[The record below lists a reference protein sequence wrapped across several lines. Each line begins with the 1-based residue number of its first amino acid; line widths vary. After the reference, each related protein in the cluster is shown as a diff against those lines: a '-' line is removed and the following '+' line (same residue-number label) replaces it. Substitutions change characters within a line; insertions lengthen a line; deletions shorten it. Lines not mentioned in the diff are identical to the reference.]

1 MLEKYVLL
9 PFLII
14 IASCHFTCAQKN
26 SNALTL
32 KTYQDLQNAIDNN
45 DTDTLVSQPYL
56 KAYLNKAKADNNY
69 EKIAEGYRNYI
80 YLSPF
85 KAKFFYA
92 DSMVTTA
99 LKTHNAEFIGGTYL
113 SKGIVYYQQKKYSK
127 ALDDFIIGNDYLYKT
142 NNDYLK
148 YKAKFSIANI
158 KLYLG
163 FYDEAAVL
171 FRECVAYFVK
181 DDYNNSKGYF
191 TSLHALGLSYNKTGQ
206 YDLCTVTNEQG
217 IRESKIRKYPEEAKY
232 FIHSEGINQFS
243 KKNYAAALT
252 KLNAVL
258 PEMKADKDFA
268 NETLCYFYIGKC
280 YMAMGDAEKSVT
292 YLKRVDR
299 AFTEKEYMRPDL
311 RENFELLINYYK
323 TQNDDKMQLHYINRL
338 IKADNVLNVNYKYLS
353 SKIYKE
359 FDTKS
364 LLLAKKEMESKL
376 VYRENL
382 STILYIIVAV
392 LFILV
397 LFVLYRYYTNQRIY
411 REKFEAL
418 MQQLEEPEVETVAET
433 KIIPAENKKPDINPE
448 VIANVLKQLEKFEK
462 QKKFTQQELTLVSLA
477 STLNTNS
484 NYLSKI
490 INFYRGKNYI
500 TYVNDLRI
508 DYIVT
513 RIKNEKRYRNYTIKA
528 LAEEAGFST
537 SQHFSKAFFARTGIY
552 PSYFIN
558 ELTKEYEDDAFSLVS
573 Q

>member
-1 MLEKYVLL
+1 MLKEYLL
-9 PFLII
+9 FPFLLLTL
-14 IASCHFTCAQKN
+14 SCNFIYAQNN
-26 SNALTL
+26 SNALNL
-32 KTYQDLQNAIDNN
+32 KTYEYLQDAIDNN
-45 DTDTLVSQPYL
+45 DTDTLISQPYL
-56 KAYLNKAKADNNY
+56 KAYLNKAKADKNF
-69 EKIAEGYRNYI
+69 EKIAEAYRNYI

-85 KAKFFYA
+85 KIKFFYA
-92 DSMVTTA
+92 DSMVTNA
-99 LKTHNAEFIGGTYL
+99 LKTHNPEFIGGTYL

-127 ALDDFIIGNDYLYKT
+127 ALDDFITGNDYLYKT
-142 NNDYLK
+142 SNDYLK
-148 YKAKFSIANI
+148 YKAKFGIANI
-158 KLYLG
+158 KFYLG
-163 FYDEAAVL
+163 FYDEAIIL
-171 FRECVAYFVK
+171 FKDCVAHFNK
-181 DDYNNSKGYF
+181 SDYNNSKGYF
-191 TSLHALGLSYNKTGQ
+191 TALHALGLSYNKTGH
-206 YDLCTVTNEQG
+206 YNLCTATNEQG
-217 IRESKIRKYPEEAKY
+217 IRESKIRKYPEEAIY

-252 KLNAVL
+252 KLNEAL
-258 PEMKADKDFA
+258 TEMKAMKDFA

-280 YMAMGDAEKSVT
+280 YMAMGNAEKSLP
-292 YLKRVDR
+292 YLKKVDR
-299 AFTEKEYMRPDL
+299 IITEKEYMRPDL

-323 TQNDDKMQLHYINRL
+323 AQNDDKMQLHYINRL

-364 LLLAKKEMESKL
+364 LLMAKTEMERKL
-376 VYRENL
+376 VYKENL
-382 STILYIIVAV
+382 STILYIVVAV

-418 MQQLEEPEVETVAET
+418 MQKQEEPEVETVA
-433 KIIPAENKKPDINPE
+433 KPKAIPAENKKPDINPE
-448 VIANVLKQLEKFEK
+448 VIAAVLKQLEKFEK

-477 STLNTNS
+477 AAFNTNS

-558 ELTKEYEDDAFSLVS
+558 ELTKEYEDDAFSIA
-573 Q
+573 